1 MRLRKICQIINPPPL
16 MKQLFSL
23 FIIIFVCNIFI
34 NAQTITGSGNSGYMP
49 KFSGTTVVTSSL
61 LYDNGTKIGVGTTN
75 PRTKLDIWGGD
86 ITVTGGSFNGTAYI
100 TSVNGIAYFSD
111 NSYDKGIAVNSNG
124 NVGIGTLTPTAM
136 LDVNGTAKFSSDLL
150 INGLTM
156 GKGSGNITSNTV
168 FGISTGMLSTTATGN
183 TFMGYQSAMANT
195 SGSGNVFTGYLSG
208 KSNTSGNNNVFVGN
222 SAGYNNTTGYQ
233 NSFFGQGAGVNNTI
247 SSNNSFFGSGTG
259 YENTTGSNNTYY
271 GANTGRNI
279 TTGNNNTIIG
289 SNIAN
294 LASNLS
300 NNIIIADGAGNRRIN
315 VDNNGLVGI
324 GIIAPTANL
333 EVAGGLVNA
342 LRVGV
347 NFNRAN
353 TSTQLANSLAVI
365 GNDNMATTTNG
376 AVAWDYYNNGTNSS
390 LSGALLEHIG
400 TGVTGMQ
407 YGLPSANQGQLIF
420 QNVSNAIIGT
430 NTTVANIFISPN
442 SQLSTAFLT
451 DGSVGIGTTKT
462 YGYKLA
468 VNGTAIFT
476 KAVVKLYSS
485 WPDYVFDPGY
495 QLPNLHEV
503 ESYIKKHQ
511 HLANMPTANDVE
523 KSGIDLGANQVLLL
537 KKIEELTLYVIELN
551 KKVEAIS
558 KENEQ
563 LKKCTNSN
571 NL

>member
-1 MRLRKICQIINPPPL
+1 
-16 MKQLFSL
+16 MKLLFL
-23 FIIIFVCNIFI
+23 FIILFI
-34 NAQTITGSGNSGYMP
+34 IDSTAFSQITGSGNSGYLP

-61 LYDNGTKIGVGTTN
+61 IYDNGTKIGIGSTS

-86 ITVTGGSFNGTAYI
+86 ITVTGSSFNGTAFI
-100 TSVNGIAYFSD
+100 TSVNGVAYFSD
-111 NSYDKGIAVNSNG
+111 NSYDKGIAVNPNG
-124 NVGIGTLTPTAM
+124 NVGIGTLAPTAM

-156 GKGSGNITSNTV
+156 GKGSGNIISNTV
-168 FGISTGMLSTTATGN
+168 FGSSTGIAMTTATGN
-183 TFMGYQSAMANT
+183 TFMGYQSAMATT

-208 KSNTSGNNNVFVGN
+208 KSNTSGSNNVFVGN

-233 NSFFGQGAGVNNTI
+233 NSFFGQGAGVGSTT

-279 TTGNNNTIIG
+279 TTGSNNTIIG
-289 SNIAN
+289 SNIGN
-294 LASNLS
+294 LSPGLS
-300 NNIIIADGAGNRRIN
+300 NNVIIADGSGNRRIN
-315 VDNNGLVGI
+315 IDNNGLVGI
-324 GIIAPTANL
+324 GVVASTANL
-333 EVAGGLVNA
+333 EVAGGLANA

-353 TSTQLANSLAVI
+353 TSTQLASSLAVI
-365 GNDNMATTTNG
+365 GNDNTATTING
-376 AVAWDYYNNGTNSS
+376 AVAWDYYNNGTNPS

-400 TGVTGMQ
+400 TGVTGIQ
-407 YGLPSANQGQLIF
+407 YGLPAANQGQLIF
-420 QNVSNAIIGT
+420 QNVDNAVIGT
-430 NTTVANIFISPN
+430 NRANFFISPN

-451 DGSVGIGTTKT
+451 DGSVGIGTTTTK
-462 YGYKLA
+462 GYKLA
-468 VNGTAIFT
+468 VNGSAIFT
-476 KAVVKLYSS
+476 KAVVKLYSN

-511 HLANMPTANDVE
+511 HLANVPTANDVE
-523 KSGIDLGANQVLLL
+523 KSGIDLGANQALLL

-551 KKVEAIS
+551 KKVEAIY
-558 KENEQ
+558 KENEH
-563 LKKCTNSN
+563 LKKGTNSN